1 VAANLTLRQLS
12 NTGDTTKGLPLTN
25 AEIDQNF
32 INLKT
37 AATVTLLDD
46 ITNSFDGTTKSFSLT
61 SNAVPI
67 TVDSE
72 HALLITLGR
81 VLMQPNSYS
90 VNVYEQ
96 YVFPQE
102 LDEVLDGNFT
112 VSGSTITFTAAPSR
126 SQKFYG
132 RLLGTYVSALNTT
145 TRNIF
150 RAIPIVLS

>member
-1 VAANLTLRQLS
+1 MTTIVTRE
-12 NTGDTTKGLPLTN
+12 TGATAKNSPLTN
-25 AEIDQNF
+25 TEIDQNF
-32 INLKT
+32 INLKS

-112 VSGSTITFTAAPSR
+112 VSGSTITFTDAPSR
-126 SQKFYG
+126 SQTFYG